1 MERDVRLAQ
10 LVSTHFMLTY
20 YRYFE
25 RYGVR
30 LATYG
35 FVSQYAPPVVP
46 PNGSAWFIN
55 PIFPAKSLPPNADG
69 SLTPNP
75 LWMDDFVAIVN
86 KGRAKGE

>member
-1 MERDVRLAQ
+1 
-10 LVSTHFMLTY
+10 MLTY

-46 PNGSAWFIN
+46 PNSSAWFIN

-69 SLTPNP
+69 SFTPNP
-75 LWMDDFVAIVN
+75 LWMDDFVAIVS
-86 KGRAKGE
+86 KGRAKGK